1 MALEKSINPVV
12 IGDKLEAT
20 GLKGRNFEFIT
31 DYSRCQLQNLMEA
44 GEMME
49 PYWRSGNN
57 LMAGKV
63 LATLF
68 FQPSTRTR
76 FST

>member
-57 LMAGKV
+57 
-63 LATLF
+63 
-68 FQPSTRTR
+68 
-76 FST
+76 